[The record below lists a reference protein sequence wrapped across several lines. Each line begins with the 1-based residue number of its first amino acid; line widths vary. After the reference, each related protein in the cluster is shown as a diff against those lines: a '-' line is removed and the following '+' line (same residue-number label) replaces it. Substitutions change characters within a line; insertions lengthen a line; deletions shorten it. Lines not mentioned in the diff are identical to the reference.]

1 MRKGCG
7 DMEEK
12 RGPLSPSEWRV
23 MECLWAGPKTLME
36 LVRALKDSAG
46 WAKSTVTTMVRRM
59 EEKGLIDYETSGRTK
74 VFRAALARED
84 AAAAETDCLL
94 ERAFHGSVGL
104 LVSSLVDRSSLS
116 KSDIHELYAILDRAE
131 EEAK

>member
-1 MRKGCG
+1 M
-7 DMEEK
+7 DDK
-12 RGPLSPSEWRV
+12 RTTLSASEWKV

-36 LVRALKDSAG
+36 LVRELKERAG

-59 EEKGLIDYETSGRTK
+59 EEKGLITYEVSGRAK

-84 AAAAETDCLL
+84 AAAAETDSLL

-116 KSDIHELYAILDRAE
+116 RADIDELYAILDKAE
-131 EEAK
+131 EESK